1 MATNYKIKL
10 GFTNTDGSV
19 KRSQTINDAR
29 NTVDKGDVESFAERS
44 AVIYTDTT
52 VLASA
57 ELVQTTTTDLLID

>member
-1 MATNYKIKL
+1 MATDYKIKL